1 MFNELISFEVS
12 GNLFLNKIIK
22 NYLAP
27 NFKAMINELKEY
39 HDMTFEKI
47 AYLLPVSGASTIKE
61 WVSGAK
67 LNYANGEALIDL
79 WKYLTEKSDTDIP
92 RINHYLIA

>member
-12 GNLFLNKIIK
+12 GNLFLNKIIR
-22 NYLAP
+22 NYFAP
-27 NFKAMINELKEY
+27 NFKAMINELREY

-47 AYLLPVSGASTIKE
+47 AFLLPVSGASTIKE
-61 WVSGAK
+61 WVLGAK

-79 WKYLTEKSDTDIP
+79 WKYLTEKSDADIP
-92 RINHYLIA
+92 RIDHYLIA